1 MGLSHVFL
9 CSVLFEDKAVLWQAQ
24 CQHCCQK
31 QQLCPFKKTDY
42 WGGGEEG
49 GKHKIG
55 SQSWEEEGKM
65 AEGRAGL
72 SWSQAQTDLQF
83 NLDDSLFDSCPLWR
97 ITVLIL
103 RASSKSWQTLLNV
116 VVTQGPFL
124 ALPGLFERE
133 RKSLVYERKHHIDD
147 LCSTIR
153 ILFIKFNHVISWRI
167 LVWFVIL
174 RTKNE
179 SKVGANN

>member
-1 MGLSHVFL
+1 MYFFVLCYLRTKLCFDKHNANTAAKSSSSALS
-9 CSVLFEDKAVLWQAQ
+9 KRQII
-24 CQHCCQK
+24 
-31 QQLCPFKKTDY
+31 
-42 WGGGEEG
+42 GGGEEG

-55 SQSWEEEGKM
+55 SQSWKEEGKM

-179 SKVGANN
+179 SKVDANN

>member
-1 MGLSHVFL
+1 MYFFVLCYLRTKLCFDKHNANTAAKSSSSALS
-9 CSVLFEDKAVLWQAQ
+9 KRQII
-24 CQHCCQK
+24 
-31 QQLCPFKKTDY
+31 
-42 WGGGEEG
+42 GGGGGG

-55 SQSWEEEGKM
+55 SQSWKEEGKM

-179 SKVGANN
+179 SKVDANN